1 MAQAMKLSRFFQ
13 KRTPGLFAF
22 VKGMRL
28 LYINH
33 SYLVTSGL
41 MESYRRGYPCKA
53 DGTAVPWMNY
63 SLITLLEERLTKD
76 VKLLEFGSGY
86 STLFFS
92 RLMGSVTSIES
103 AGEWFETTSLARN
116 NMALRQMVGDSAD
129 LFLVES
135 TETESYRKI
144 LEKLDDHF
152 DVILIDGKNRVSCA
166 LLTSDMVTER
176 GVILFD
182 DSMREEYKEGIDHLV
197 DRGFKQLDF
206 EGVKPTSIKLYRTS
220 VFYRPDNCLGL

>member
-41 MESYRRGYPCKA
+41 MESYRCGYPCKA

-63 SLITLLEERLTKD
+63 SLITLLEERLTED
-76 VKLLEFGSGY
+76 IKLLEFGSGY

-92 RLMGSVTSIES
+92 RLVGSVTSIES
-103 AGEWFETTSLARN
+103 EVEWFETT
-116 NMALRQMVGDSAD
+116 RQMVGDSAD

-135 TETESYRKI
+135 TETESYRKV
-144 LEKLDDHF
+144 LEQLDDHF
-152 DVILIDGKNRVSCA
+152 DVILIDGRNRVSCA
-166 LLTSDMVTER
+166 VLTSDMVTER

-197 DRGFKQLDF
+197 NKGFKRLDF
-206 EGVKPTSIKLYRTS
+206 EGIKPTSIKLYRTTL
-220 VFYRPDNCLGL
+220 FYKPGNCLGL

>member
-13 KRTPGLFAF
+13 KRTPGLFAL

-63 SLITLLEERLTKD
+63 SLITLLEERLTED

-92 RLMGSVTSIES
+92 RLVGSVTSIES
-103 AGEWFETTSLARN
+103 AGEWFETT
-116 NMALRQMVGDSAD
+116 RQMVGDSAN

-152 DVILIDGKNRVSCA
+152 DVILIDGRNRVSCA

-197 DRGFKQLDF
+197 DKGFKQLDF

-220 VFYRPDNCLGL
+220 VFYKPGNCLGL